1 MRYKNVRELFLHS
14 LSCRKIFLIQEQKI
28 QDEIIKNS
36 EYIRSATELYH
47 FIHKMKVQIKQ
58 EKIATMLF

>member
-47 FIHKMKVQIKQ
+47 FIDKMKVQIKQ

>member
-14 LSCRKIFLIQEQKI
+14 LSCRKMFLIQEQKI

-47 FIHKMKVQIKQ
+47 FIDKMKIQIKQ